1 MNGKGMQTMRT
12 SEEMFRLIL
21 DVARED
27 DRIRAV
33 VLSGSRADPEVPRD
47 RYQDYD
53 ILFLVR
59 EVAPF
64 YNNTAWIETTFG
76 RPGRHADAG
85 GYDPSA
91 AAAGRG
97 WAFHLSDAV

>member
-47 RYQDYD
+47 RYQDWYGRSPR
-53 ILFLVR
+53 F
-59 EVAPF
+59 
-64 YNNTAWIETTFG
+64 TTTRLG
-76 RPGRHADAG
+76 
-85 GYDPSA
+85 
-91 AAAGRG
+91 
-97 WAFHLSDAV
+97 

>member
-64 YNNTAWIETTFG
+64 YDL
-76 RPGRHADAG
+76 RPARRHADAG

>member
-53 ILFLVR
+53 ILIWYGRSPRF
-59 EVAPF
+59 
-64 YNNTAWIETTFG
+64 TTTRLG
-76 RPGRHADAG
+76 
-85 GYDPSA
+85 
-91 AAAGRG
+91 
-97 WAFHLSDAV
+97 

>member
-33 VLSGSRADPEVPRD
+33 VLSGRAPIRRCRGIDIRITIFCFWYGRSPR
-47 RYQDYD
+47 
-53 ILFLVR
+53 F
-59 EVAPF
+59 
-64 YNNTAWIETTFG
+64 TTTRLG
-76 RPGRHADAG
+76 
-85 GYDPSA
+85 
-91 AAAGRG
+91 
-97 WAFHLSDAV
+97 

>member
-33 VLSGSRADPEVPRD
+33 VLSGSRADPEAPRD

-53 ILFLVR
+53 I
-59 EVAPF
+59 
-64 YNNTAWIETTFG
+64 I
-76 RPGRHADAG
+76 
-85 GYDPSA
+85 
-91 AAAGRG
+91 
-97 WAFHLSDAV
+97 